1 MTTNRKPTPRDIWI
15 AARSAELMTKGWR
28 PDLAAKRAARDY
40 KAHSPQRAR
49 AERMKRDLAR
59 DATAYRLSQ

>member
-15 AARSAELMTKGWR
+15 ATRSAELMTKGWR

-40 KAHSPQRAR
+40 RAHSPQRAR
-49 AERMKRDLAR
+49 AERMKRGNFCRAIS
-59 DATAYRLSQ
+59 YRP